1 MTARTKY
8 LAVLFACLALVATG
22 CGDKGTSDS
31 KASKDTTATASPS
44 TASGACQYLDS
55 GQPPA
60 KKVQKPPATP
70 VAAGPVNVTIKTNF
84 GDMTATLDGK
94 TAPCAVNS
102 FLSLSKQGYYDKTNC
117 HRITSDKRGFHVLQC
132 GDPTGTGRGDPG
144 YRYAEELT
152 GAENYKV
159 GSLALANTGQPS
171 SSGAQ
176 FFINYDKTRLPPSY
190 TQFGQ
195 LTPAGL
201 KVAQKAAKAGV
212 KGKPDG
218 YDGPPATKVTI
229 TGVTQQ

>member
-8 LAVLFACLALVATG
+8 LAVLLAALALVASG
-22 CGDKGTSDS
+22 CGDKGAKSAPAKPS
-31 KASKDTTATASPS
+31 PSESATAD
-44 TASGACQYLDS
+44 AACQYLPS
-55 GQPPA
+55 GQQPA
-60 KKVQKPPATP
+60 KKVDKPPATP
-70 VAAGPVNVTIKTNF
+70 VADGPVKVTIKTNF

-94 TAPCAVNS
+94 NAPCAVNS
-102 FLSLSKQGYYDKTNC
+102 FLSLAKQGYYDKTDC

-159 GSLALANTGQPS
+159 GSLALANTGQPT

-176 FFINYDKTRLPPSY
+176 FFIDYDTTSLPPNY

-218 YDGPPATKVTI
+218 YDGKPATKVTI
-229 TGVTQQ
+229 TGVTAQ

>member
-1 MTARTKY
+1 VTARTKY
-8 LAVLFACLALVATG
+8 LTVLLAFLALVASG
-22 CGDKGTSDS
+22 CGDEGTTDTKGT
-31 KASKDTTATASPS
+31 KDTSAKASPS
-44 TASGACQYLDS
+44 AESGACEYLDS
-55 GQPPA
+55 GQQPA

-70 VAAGPVNVTIKTNF
+70 VADGPVEVTIKTNF
-84 GDMTATLDGK
+84 GDMPATLDGK
-94 TAPCAVNS
+94 KAPCAVNS
-102 FLSLSKQGYYDKTNC
+102 FLSLSKQGYYDKTDC
-117 HRITSDKRGFHVLQC
+117 HRITSNKGGFHVLQC
-132 GDPTGTGRGDPG
+132 GDPTGSGSGDPG

-152 GAENYKV
+152 GQEDYRV
-159 GSLALANTGQPS
+159 GSLALANTGQPG

-176 FFINYDKTRLPPSY
+176 FFINYDVTTLPPNY

-201 KVAQKAAKAGV
+201 KVAQKAAKAAT

>member
-1 MTARTKY
+1 MT
-8 LAVLFACLALVATG
+8 V
-22 CGDKGTSDS
+22 
-31 KASKDTTATASPS
+31 
-44 TASGACQYLDS
+44 
-55 GQPPA
+55 
-60 KKVQKPPATP
+60 
-70 VAAGPVNVTIKTNF
+70 KTNF

-102 FLSLSKQGYYDKTNC
+102 FLSLSKQGYYDKTDC

-132 GDPTGTGRGDPG
+132 GDPTGSGSGDPG

-152 GAENYKV
+152 GKEDYKV

-176 FFINYDKTRLPPSY
+176 FFIDYDATTLPPNY

-201 KVAQKAAKAGV
+201 KVAQKAAKAAT

>member
-8 LAVLFACLALVATG
+8 LAVLLAALALVASG
-22 CGDKGTSDS
+22 CGDEGKKDTSA
-31 KASKDTTATASPS
+31 KASSSPSESATA
-44 TASGACQYLDS
+44 AKGACDYIDS
-55 GQPPA
+55 GQQPA
-60 KKVQKPPATP
+60 KKVDKPPTTP
-70 VAAGPVNVTIKTNF
+70 VAKGPVEVTIKTNF

-102 FLSLSKQGYYDKTNC
+102 FLSLAKQGYYDNTNC
-117 HRITSDKRGFHVLQC
+117 HRITSDQRGFHVLQC
-132 GDPTGTGRGDPG
+132 GDPTGSGSGDPG

-152 GAENYKV
+152 GRENYKV

-176 FFINYDKTRLPPSY
+176 FFIDYDKTTLPPSY

-201 KVAQKAAKAGV
+201 KVAQKAAKAGL

-229 TGVTQQ
+229 TGVTAQ